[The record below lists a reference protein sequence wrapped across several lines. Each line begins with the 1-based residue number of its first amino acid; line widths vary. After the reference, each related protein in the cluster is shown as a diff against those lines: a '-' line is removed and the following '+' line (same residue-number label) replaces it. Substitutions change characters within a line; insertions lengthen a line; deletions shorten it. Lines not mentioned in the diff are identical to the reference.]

1 MSAARSIAS
10 MFLRRAGL
18 FSLVLALIA
27 GIFGMHVMN
36 GHHIMHGPAIAIRA
50 AESAG
55 HSHPAGAAAHG
66 ATAGAAHGAA
76 HAAAGQDISAEP
88 GCPDGDCCGTQAMTV
103 SCIPSGKTDT
113 LTAPMPGM
121 AVVGAAFVRAG
132 PAGQVS
138 GRSAHKPDT
147 PSPGELSISRT

>member
-1 MSAARSIAS
+1 MTAARSIAS

-36 GHHIMHGPAIAIRA
+36 GHHIMHGPASAMTV

-55 HSHPAGAAAHG
+55 HSHPAGGAAHG
-66 ATAGAAHGAA
+66 VTAGAA
-76 HAAAGQDISAEP
+76 HAAAGVEISAAP
-88 GCPDGDCCGTQAMTV
+88 GCPDGDCSGTQAMTV
-103 SCIPSGKTDT
+103 SCTPSGKTDT
-113 LTAPMPGM
+113 LAVPVPGTA
-121 AVVGAAFVRAG
+121 AVGAALVRAG

-138 GRSAHKPDT
+138 GRSAYRPDT
-147 PSPGELSISRT
+147 PSPCELSISRT

>member
-36 GHHIMHGPAIAIRA
+36 GHHIMHGPAIAIGA

-66 ATAGAAHGAA
+66 VTAGAAHGAA
-76 HAAAGQDISAEP
+76 HAAAGEEISAGP
-88 GCPDGDCCGTQAMTV
+88 GCPDGDCSGIRAMTV

-113 LTAPMPGM
+113 LAAPMPGT
-121 AVVGAAFVRAG
+121 AVVGAAFVRAR
-132 PAGQVS
+132 PAGQVR
-138 GRSAHKPDT
+138 GHSAHRPDT

>member
-36 GHHIMHGPAIAIRA
+36 GHHIMHGPAIAIGA

-55 HSHPAGAAAHG
+55 HPHPAGAAAHG
-66 ATAGAAHGAA
+66 VTAGAARGAA
-76 HAAAGQDISAEP
+76 HAAAGEEISAEP
-88 GCPDGDCCGTQAMTV
+88 GCPDGDC
-103 SCIPSGKTDT
+103 SGISGDDRLLHPIGEDRHT
-113 LTAPMPGM
+113 G
-121 AVVGAAFVRAG
+121 RADAG
-132 PAGQVS
+132 NWPWWERRSSVPA
-138 GRSAHKPDT
+138 RRD
-147 PSPGELSISRT
+147 R

>member
-36 GHHIMHGPAIAIRA
+36 GHHIMHGPAIAIGA

-55 HSHPAGAAAHG
+55 HPTRQARPPMASPQVLPTGLPTRPRARKFRPSPDARTGTAAA
-66 ATAGAAHGAA
+66 
-76 HAAAGQDISAEP
+76 
-88 GCPDGDCCGTQAMTV
+88 
-103 SCIPSGKTDT
+103 
-113 LTAPMPGM
+113 L
-121 AVVGAAFVRAG
+121 R
-132 PAGQVS
+132 
-138 GRSAHKPDT
+138 R
-147 PSPGELSISRT
+147 

>member
-36 GHHIMHGPAIAIRA
+36 GHHIMHGPAIAIGA

-55 HSHPAGAAAHG
+55 HPHPAGEAAHG
-66 ATAGAAHGAA
+66 VTAGAAHGAA
-76 HAAAGQDISAEP
+76 HAAAGEEISAEP
-88 GCPDGDCCGTQAMTV
+88 GCPDGDC
-103 SCIPSGKTDT
+103 SGI
-113 LTAPMPGM
+113 
-121 AVVGAAFVRAG
+121 R
-132 PAGQVS
+132 
-138 GRSAHKPDT
+138 R
-147 PSPGELSISRT
+147 